1 MKKTAK
7 ILLACIPCILVG
19 QQSQI
24 NLKTDKSSLELYQMT
39 GKLVLKSKK
48 PSQFN
53 KCSKALE
60 PGFYLLV
67 QENIEGNKEYQVVQL
82 QD

>member
-1 MKKTAK
+1 MKKRDEKDMK

-39 GKLVLKSKK
+39 GKLVLKSRNPPNLINVPK
-48 PSQFN
+48 PRAWFLFTGSR
-53 KCSKALE
+53 KYRGK
-60 PGFYLLV
+60 
-67 QENIEGNKEYQVVQL
+67 
-82 QD
+82 